1 MVRMYLALDG
11 ISISAARSTA
21 AQNAVPCEN
30 AESPEMLS
38 ARNTAR

>member
-1 MVRMYLALDG
+1 MNCARAG
-11 ISISAARSTA
+11 TSISAARSTA
-21 AQNAVPCEN
+21 WQNAVPWEK